1 MTDEIAALK
10 LKASELLADI
20 RANVMKGDFTLA
32 PQITNAII
40 TDSAEER
47 ETMADLDTDDWIDR
61 KLKEKGLNRR
71 DRRAYVARLN
81 QKTERKIPAHTLR
94 AQRIVNARYL
104 KKVGA

>member
-32 PQITNAII
+32 PSITNAII
-40 TDSAEER
+40 GDSAEEKA
-47 ETMADLDTDDWIDR
+47 TMVDLDTDEDIDR
-61 KLKEKGLNRR
+61 KLKAKGMNRR
-71 DRRAYVARLN
+71 DRRAYIARLN
-81 QKTERKIPAHTLR
+81 RVKPEVPAHTLR